1 MKQLP
6 MNKRCSRCRVTKL
19 VSEFNKHISRPDG
32 LQAICAECSTIVRR
46 KYYKKVSKVKKDY
59 DYPISYSDIMSLE
72 AHLINYPARM
82 LDDMAG

>member
-6 MNKRCSRCRVTKL
+6 MKKRCPKCHIDKLPSDFHKCVSR
-19 VSEFNKHISRPDG
+19 HDG

-46 KYYKKVSKVKKDY
+46 KYYRKACVKQDY